1 MHFPG
6 LVLFMETRS
15 LTGDIDHW
23 VSLRIPSTSGG
34 VEVPLDLKYRLFCF
48 SLLAHLPNEGLQEAA
63 ESLGRMW
70 EYYRTPF
77 VPLGNLPAPPSQI
90 VELGQTYVRPT
101 FYVDEED

>member
-6 LVLFMETRS
+6 LVLIMETRS
-15 LTGDIDHW
+15 PTGDIDHW

-34 VEVPLDLKYRLFCF
+34 VEVPMDFQYRLFCF
-48 SLLAHLPNEGLQEAA
+48 SLLAQLPNEGLHEAA

-77 VPLGNLPAPPSQI
+77 LPLAALPSPPSQI
-90 VELGQTYVRPT
+90 VELARRT
-101 FYVDEED
+101 